1 MGYCNFV
8 IIMGTIVND
17 IETKVTKSGV
27 AVLNLRIAVKRKYVN
42 DDKED
47 TDFFDVVCWRNT
59 AGFVSKYFKKGQP
72 ILVKGV
78 MQNRTWTDKEGIK
91 RYSTNII
98 AEEIEF
104 AGYKKGVG

>member
-1 MGYCNFV
+1 MLTM
-8 IIMGTIVND
+8 I
-17 IETKVTKSGV
+17 
-27 AVLNLRIAVKRKYVN
+27 KRN
-42 DDKED
+42 R
-47 TDFFDVVCWRNT
+47 FLDVVCWRNQR
-59 AGFVSKYFKKGQP
+59 FVSKYFKGQS

-104 AGYKKGVG
+104 AGYKKDVG